1 MTTKADQA
9 RLDAI
14 HAMPCICCRISG
26 CEQISRTEAHHLTDK
41 GYRRLSGGHQ
51 ASFPLCG
58 WHHRGRVPA
67 GHTAD
72 SATITYGPSLFHTSK
87 LFKKIYGTERELLAK
102 VDSEIQPI
110 QEKCA

>member
-1 MTTKADQA
+1 MEARGVKKADQS

-26 CEQISRTEAHHLTDK
+26 CEQLSRTEAHHLVDN
-41 GYRRLSGGHQ
+41 GYRAPSGGHS
-51 ASFPLCG
+51 ATLPLCG
-58 WHHRGRVPA
+58 WHHRGRVPS

-72 SATITYGPSLFHTSK
+72 SATLTYGPSLFHTSK

-102 VDSEIQPI
+102 VDAQIGE
-110 QEKCA
+110 AA